1 MTALQKLRIR
11 LSEIRSRLLELGQEA
26 EPTTENR
33 AEIDVLTAEYQGS
46 EAQTRALEI
55 AGDGGTEATED
66 AAGRELRAIRGKVR
80 IATYLKNAAA
90 MRGHDGPEAEFNAAV
105 GCGAAA
111 FPLQLLAPEV
121 EVRATTDTDSQATQR
136 RWLDRLFATSS
147 AARVG
152 ITFESVA
159 PGLASFPVTT
169 AGATGQQQDRQ
180 EVTGDAP
187 WTVGVTELTPK
198 RGAVRA
204 VFSMEDAARLP
215 GLEDALRRDLSA
227 ALTDSIDRHI
237 FNGDAGPSTASYDIA
252 GLKTGAGVEKTV
264 TQASKVKADE
274 ILKAFVQLV
283 DGKHA
288 GSLADLGIVAS
299 VGSNVLWHTTVH
311 AATVDNET
319 IAQFLMRAGLTWGV
333 RADIDTSTS
342 NGDFGAYAGRMRGI
356 EGAGVAA
363 VWESGELIRDPYAG
377 AAKGEVALTL
387 NYLWDLGFPRSS
399 SFGRLKYVT

>member
-1 MTALQKLRIR
+1 M
-11 LSEIRSRLLELGQEA
+11 GQEA

-66 AAGRELRAIRGKVR
+66 GAGRELRSIRGKVK
-80 IATYLKNAAA
+80 IATYLKNAAD
-90 MRGHDGPEAEFNAAV
+90 MRGHDGPEAEYNAAV
-105 GCGAAA
+105 GCGASA

-121 EVRATTDTDSQATQR
+121 EVRATTDTDAQATQR
-136 RWLDRLFATSS
+136 RWLDRLFAASS

-180 EVTGDAP
+180 EVTGDAA
-187 WTVGVTELTPK
+187 WTVGVTELKPK
-198 RGAVRA
+198 RGSVRA

-227 ALTDSIDRHI
+227 ALMDSIDAAI
-237 FNGDAGPSTASYDIA
+237 FNGDAGPSTASYDIVGLQKA
-252 GLKTGAGVEKTV
+252 GITEATIS
-264 TQASKVKADE
+264 QANKVKPVGV
-274 ILKAFVQLV
+274 LQAFLELV

-288 GSLADLGIVAS
+288 SGLADLGIVAS
-299 VGSNVLWHTTVH
+299 VGSNTLWGTTIAN
-311 AATVDNET
+311 AAAENQTV
-319 IAQFLMRAGLTWGV
+319 AQFLQASGLSWGT
-333 RADIDTSTS
+333 RADIETATAA
-342 NGDFGAYAGRMRGI
+342 GDFGAYIGRMRGI
-356 EGAGVAA
+356 AGAGIAA
-363 VWESGELIRDPYAG
+363 IWESGELIRDPYAG
-377 AAKGEVALTL
+377 AAKGEIALTL

-399 SFGRLKYVT
+399 SFVRIKYAA